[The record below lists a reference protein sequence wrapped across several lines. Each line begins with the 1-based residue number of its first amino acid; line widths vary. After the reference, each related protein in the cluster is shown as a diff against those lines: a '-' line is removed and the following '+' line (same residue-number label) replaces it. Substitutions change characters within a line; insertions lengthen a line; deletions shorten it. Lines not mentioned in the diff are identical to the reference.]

1 MSSRLK
7 ALLYYITAR
16 LMLAPVMLWA
26 IATVVFLLMRATP
39 GDPIDAI
46 LGPRAPESVKVALRE
61 QVGLTGSLL
70 SQYQRYMYDLCHFS
84 DGKLQFSLGKSISTR
99 DQTVWQI
106 IQNFFPA
113 TAELALY
120 ALIVALTIG
129 LTVGIVA
136 ALRPNTKWDVGSRLF
151 GIITYSLPLFWV
163 GMILQLVFSV
173 QLGWL
178 PIGTRFPVG
187 AEPPTQILG
196 LYTIDALFSGN
207 WQALWTSIQY
217 LILPAMSLGI
227 VISGIFER
235 IVRVNLRQTLLSDY
249 VEAARARGIKPRAV
263 LFNHA
268 LKNAMIPVITI
279 LGLTLASMLGGAVLI
294 EVTFSWPGLANRLF
308 EAILGRDYPVV
319 QGIVVFFAIIV
330 TIASILVD
338 IVNAWIDP
346 RIRY

>member
-1 MSSRLK
+1 MSSRLQS
-7 ALLYYITAR
+7 LFYYVTAR
-16 LMLAPVMLWA
+16 LLLAPIMLWA
-26 IATVVFLLMRATP
+26 IASVVFLLMRATP

-46 LGPRAPESVKVALRE
+46 LGPRAPEEVKIALRE
-61 QVGLTGSLL
+61 QVGLTGSLF
-70 SQYQRYMYDLCHFS
+70 SQYWEYMQNLLRFN
-84 DGKLQFSLGKSISTR
+84 LGKSISTR
-99 DQTVWQI
+99 EQTVWKI
-106 IQNFFPA
+106 IKNFFPA

-120 ALIVALTIG
+120 ALLIALVVG
-129 LTVGIVA
+129 LTVGIIA
-136 ALRPNTKWDVGSRLF
+136 ALRPNSKWDVGGRLF

-173 QLGWL
+173 QLGWF
-178 PIGTRFPVG
+178 PIGTRFP
-187 AEPPTQILG
+187 ASIDPPAQVIG
-196 LYTIDALFSGN
+196 LYTIDSLIKGDWDN
-207 WQALWTSIQY
+207 LWTSIQY
-217 LILPAMSLGI
+217 LFLPAMSLGI
-227 VISGIFER
+227 VISGVFER

-249 VEAARARGIKPRAV
+249 VEAAKARGIKPSAI

-279 LGLTLASMLGGAVLI
+279 LGLTLASMLGGAVLV

-308 EAILGRDYPVV
+308 EAIVGRDYPVV
-319 QGIVVFFAIIV
+319 QGIVVFFSLIV

>member
-16 LMLAPVMLWA
+16 LLLAPIMLWA
-26 IATVVFLLMRATP
+26 IASVVFLLMRATP

-46 LGPRAPESVKVALRE
+46 LGPRAPESVKIALRE
-61 QVGLTGSLL
+61 QVGLTGSLFA
-70 SQYQRYMYDLCHFS
+70 QYWGYMKDLLHFN
-84 DGKLQFSLGKSISTR
+84 LGKSISTR

-106 IQNFFPA
+106 VKNYFPA

-120 ALIVALTIG
+120 ALIVALAIG
-129 LTVGIVA
+129 LTVGIIA
-136 ALRPNTKWDVGSRLF
+136 ALRPNTKWDVGGRLF

-178 PIGTRFPVG
+178 PIGTRFP
-187 AEPPTQILG
+187 ASIDPPTKVFG
-196 LYTIDALFSGN
+196 LYTIDAFLKGDWKN
-207 WQALWTSIQY
+207 LWTSMQY
-217 LILPAMSLGI
+217 LFLPAMSLGI

-235 IVRVNLRQTLLSDY
+235 IVRVNLRQTLQSDY
-249 VEAARARGIKPRAV
+249 VEAAKARGISPRAI

-279 LGLTLASMLGGAVLI
+279 LGLTLASMLGGAVLT

-308 EAILGRDYPVV
+308 EAIVGRDYPVV

-338 IVNAWIDP
+338 IINAWIDP

>member
-7 ALLYYITAR
+7 ALLSYIAIR
-16 LMLAPVMLWA
+16 LMLAPIMLWA
-26 IATVVFLLMRATP
+26 IASVVFLLMRATP

-46 LGPRAPESVKVALRE
+46 LGPRAPESVKTALRE

-70 SQYQRYMYDLCHFS
+70 SQYWRYMQELGHF
-84 DGKLQFSLGKSISTR
+84 QLGKSISTR
-99 DQTVWQI
+99 EQTVWQI
-106 IQNFFPA
+106 IKNFFPA
-113 TAELALY
+113 TAELAIY
-120 ALIVALTIG
+120 ALLIALVIG
-129 LTVGIVA
+129 LTVGIIA
-136 ALRPNTKWDVGSRLF
+136 ALRPNTKWDVGGRLF
-151 GIITYSLPLFWV
+151 GIVTYSLPLFWV
-163 GMILQLVFSV
+163 GMILQLIFAV

-178 PIGTRFPVG
+178 PIGTRFPPSI
-187 AEPPTQILG
+187 EPPTPQLG
-196 LYTIDALFSGN
+196 LYTVDALLAGN
-207 WQALWTSIQY
+207 WQALGLSLQH
-217 LILPAMSLGI
+217 LALPALSLGI

-235 IVRVNLRQTLLSDY
+235 MVRVNLQQTLQSDY
-249 VEAARARGIKPRAV
+249 VEAAKARGIVPMSI

-279 LGLTLASMLGGAVLI
+279 LGLTLASMLGGAVLT

-308 EAILGRDYPVV
+308 EAIVGRDYPVV
-319 QGIVVFFAIIV
+319 QGIVVFFALLV

>member
-1 MSSRLK
+1 MSSRIK
-7 ALLYYITAR
+7 ALFYYITAR
-16 LMLAPVMLWA
+16 LLLAPIMLWA
-26 IATVVFLLMRATP
+26 IATVIFLLMRATP

-46 LGPRAPESVKVALRE
+46 IGPRAPESVKAALRD

-70 SQYQRYMYDLCHFS
+70 SQYVGYMQDLSH
-84 DGKLQFSLGKSISTR
+84 LSLGKSISNR
-99 DQTVWQI
+99 EQTVWQI
-106 IQNFFPA
+106 IKNFFPA
-113 TAELALY
+113 TAELAIY
-120 ALIVALTIG
+120 ALLIALVVG

-136 ALRPNTKWDVGSRLF
+136 ALRPNSPWDVGGRLF

-178 PIGTRFPVG
+178 PIGTRFTAG
-187 AEPPTQILG
+187 GNPPAQIFG
-196 LYTIDALFSGN
+196 LYTLDALLKGDWKS
-207 WQALWTSIQY
+207 LWVSIQY
-217 LILPAMSLGI
+217 LILPATSLGI

-249 VEAARARGIKPRAV
+249 VEAAKARGIKPRAI

-279 LGLTLASMLGGAVLI
+279 LGLTLASMLGGAVLT

-308 EAILGRDYPVV
+308 EAIVARDYPVV
-319 QGIVVFFAIIV
+319 QGLVVFFAIIV
-330 TIASILVD
+330 TIASILID
-338 IVNAWIDP
+338 IINAWIDP
-346 RIRY
+346 RFRY

>member
-1 MSSRLK
+1 MSSRLQS
-7 ALLYYITAR
+7 LFYYVTAR
-16 LMLAPVMLWA
+16 LLLAPIMLWA
-26 IATVVFLLMRATP
+26 IASVVFLLMRATP

-46 LGPRAPESVKVALRE
+46 LGPRAPEEVKIALRQ
-61 QVGLTGSLL
+61 QVGLTGSLF
-70 SQYQRYMYDLCHFS
+70 SQYWEYMQNLLRFN
-84 DGKLQFSLGKSISTR
+84 LGKSISTR
-99 DQTVWQI
+99 EQTVWKI
-106 IQNFFPA
+106 IKNFFPA

-120 ALIVALTIG
+120 ALLIALIVG
-129 LTVGIVA
+129 LTVGIIA
-136 ALRPNTKWDVGSRLF
+136 ALRPNSKWDVGGRLF

-173 QLGWL
+173 QLGWF
-178 PIGTRFPVG
+178 PIGTRFP
-187 AEPPTQILG
+187 ASIDPPAQVIG
-196 LYTIDALFSGN
+196 LYTIDSLIKGDWDS
-207 WQALWTSIQY
+207 LWTSIQY
-217 LILPAMSLGI
+217 LFLPAMSLGI
-227 VISGIFER
+227 VISGVFER

-249 VEAARARGIKPRAV
+249 VEAAKARGIKPSAI

-279 LGLTLASMLGGAVLI
+279 LGLTLASMLGGAVLV

-308 EAILGRDYPVV
+308 EAIVGRDYPVV
-319 QGIVVFFAIIV
+319 QGIVVFFALIV

>member
-1 MSSRLK
+1 MSNRLQS
-7 ALLYYITAR
+7 LFYYVTAR
-16 LMLAPVMLWA
+16 LLLAPIMLWA
-26 IATVVFLLMRATP
+26 IASVVFLLMRATP

-46 LGPRAPESVKVALRE
+46 LGPRAPEEVKVALRE
-61 QVGLTGSLL
+61 QVGLTGSLF
-70 SQYQRYMYDLCHFS
+70 SQYWEYMQNLLRFN
-84 DGKLQFSLGKSISTR
+84 LGKSISTR
-99 DQTVWQI
+99 EQTVWQI
-106 IQNFFPA
+106 IKNFFPA
-113 TAELALY
+113 TAELAIY
-120 ALIVALTIG
+120 ALLIALVVG
-129 LTVGIVA
+129 LTVGIIA
-136 ALRPNTKWDVGSRLF
+136 ALRPNSKWDVGGRLF

-173 QLGWL
+173 QLGWF
-178 PIGTRFPVG
+178 PIGTRFP
-187 AEPPTQILG
+187 ASIDPPAQVIG
-196 LYTIDALFSGN
+196 LYTIDSLIKRDWES
-207 WQALWTSIQY
+207 LWTSIQY
-217 LILPAMSLGI
+217 LFLPAMSLGI

-249 VEAARARGIKPRAV
+249 VEAAKARGLKPSAI

-279 LGLTLASMLGGAVLI
+279 LGLTLASMLGGAVLV

-308 EAILGRDYPVV
+308 EAIVGRDYPVV
-319 QGIVVFFAIIV
+319 QGIVVFFALIV